1 MATSSQLPQPQPY
14 KIVDPI
20 SEERDWKRLSEIV
33 GDARDKSIRDVM
45 ARLGFISKIQPN
57 ELLDITTMTLTRRG
71 IWNSLYR
78 TFIAKD
84 ESREETLA
92 FFTRTITEAMDQ
104 LRALAEHHGETVSQR
119 VRQLL
124 LDALNKSITGMENTK
139 ETYKG
144 DRMFVS
150 RMEALIN
157 TIRQGGVG
165 Q

>member
-1 MATSSQLPQPQPY
+1 
-14 KIVDPI
+14 
-20 SEERDWKRLSEIV
+20 
-33 GDARDKSIRDVM
+33 
-45 ARLGFISKIQPN
+45 
-57 ELLDITTMTLTRRG
+57 
-71 IWNSLYR
+71 
-78 TFIAKD
+78 
-84 ESREETLA
+84 
-92 FFTRTITEAMDQ
+92 
-104 LRALAEHHGETVSQR
+104 LAEHHGETVSQR